1 MKKQIAKNI
10 SSNFLNLI
18 ISIIIGLILTPVLV
32 KKLGVSVYGLIPIAL
47 FLTFYMGVIAQ
58 SLTAS
63 VNRFLIEK
71 FIAKE
76 IRQASEIF
84 STSLILI
91 LLYVSLLCSLLFFPI
106 IHIGYFLNIPS
117 GYEAD
122 TVNLFLAV
130 LFSFALAMI
139 SSSISVSMYAKNR

>member
-71 FIAKE
+71 FISKE

-91 LLYVSLLCSLLFFPI
+91 LLYVSLLCSLLEMPE
-106 IHIGYFLNIPS
+106 L
-117 GYEAD
+117 
-122 TVNLFLAV
+122 
-130 LFSFALAMI
+130 
-139 SSSISVSMYAKNR
+139 